1 MQKIPERLQGAIEA
15 GIQAAAARRQAEAD
29 LAAKKS
35 QEAALVARMEALE
48 EALRPVTLTAWCAD
62 ASEDAAGQVG
72 TIEINGEAG
81 DGAPQIIIAP
91 QEVLPTLLS
100 GEVNAREVQSGA
112 QVFFN
117 AAILPGW
124 QKHMPTYRAGRIRNI
139 DRAANT
145 CTVDLDAA
153 RSSAESLEI
162 NQGETLS
169 DVPVRYMTCDAA
181 AFEDDDHVVVEF
193 QAQDWT
199 QPAVI
204 GFVRRPRPCE
214 PLAIAMTSYQWVR
227 RGSPAEPEDDLALLP
242 RRARWAQYDP
252 ATGAITNAAVLDV
265 RYEFGAWVSANETI
279 DCTNSTG
286 MSSTA
291 VAGVWHACM
300 RQQYYSLPLA
310 FGGKCW
316 LDRVSSMPGET
327 PFTLVAHDGTQKQL
341 PAGMYQM
348 STAGR
353 YIVGA
358 TPTQPFVVYDPQDGT
373 IVQQHAI
380 PGESILIGAYGGLAA
395 IFGSEAA
402 GDGYLE
408 RVRVIDIHTG
418 ETLFTEVYSPS
429 AFSVADL
436 ALNNR
441 HLVVLGITNYGR
453 VLRLHDVATG
463 EVVDEVPGGGVRAI
477 TMNAKYLVGVCESGE
492 WGARQFTPNGGVV
505 VFRVLDEGLSYVR
518 TDYPFPAEGDAGS
531 AHAG

>member
-15 GIQAAAARRQAEAD
+15 GIQAVAARRQAEAD

-72 TIEINGEAG
+72 TIELNGEAG

-124 QKHMPTYRAGRIRNI
+124 QKHRPTYRAGRIRNI

-153 RSSAESLEI
+153 RSSADNLEI
-162 NQGETLS
+162 NQSATLL

-181 AFEDDDHVVVEF
+181 AFEADDHVVIEF
-193 QAQDWT
+193 QSQDWA
-199 QPAVI
+199 QPVVI
-204 GFVRRPRPCE
+204 GFVQRPRPCE
-214 PLAIAMTSYQWVR
+214 PLAIAMTSYQWMR

-265 RYEFGAWVSANETI
+265 RYEFGTWVSAYETI

-286 MSSTA
+286 VSSTA
-291 VAGVWHACM
+291 VAGAWHACM

-341 PAGMYQM
+341 PTGMYQM

-358 TPTQPFVVYDPQDGT
+358 TPTQPFVVYDPQAGV
-373 IVQQHAI
+373 IVKQHPI
-380 PGESILIGAYGGLAA
+380 PGENILIGAYGGRAA
-395 IFGSEAA
+395 IRSEAA
-402 GDGYLE
+402 EDGYRE
-408 RVRVIDIHTG
+408 RVRVIDIDTG

-429 AFSVADL
+429 AFVLADL
-436 ALNNR
+436 AVNSR
-441 HLVVLGITNYGR
+441 HLVVLGVTKYGW
-453 VLRLHDVATG
+453 VLRMYNISTG
-463 EVVDEVPGGGVRAI
+463 EVVDEVPSAGLRAI
-477 TMNAKYLVGVCESGE
+477 TMSAKYLVGVCESGE
-492 WGARQFTPNGGVV
+492 WGARQYTPEGGVV
-505 VFRVLDEGLSYVR
+505 VYRVMDEGLSYVR

>member
-1 MQKIPERLQGAIEA
+1 M
-15 GIQAAAARRQAEAD
+15 
-29 LAAKKS
+29 
-35 QEAALVARMEALE
+35 
-48 EALRPVTLTAWCAD
+48 
-62 ASEDAAGQVG
+62 
-72 TIEINGEAG
+72 
-81 DGAPQIIIAP
+81 
-91 QEVLPTLLS
+91 
-100 GEVNAREVQSGA
+100 
-112 QVFFN
+112 
-117 AAILPGW
+117 
-124 QKHMPTYRAGRIRNI
+124 
-139 DRAANT
+139 
-145 CTVDLDAA
+145 
-153 RSSAESLEI
+153 
-162 NQGETLS
+162 
-169 DVPVRYMTCDAA
+169 
-181 AFEDDDHVVVEF
+181 
-193 QAQDWT
+193 
-199 QPAVI
+199 
-204 GFVRRPRPCE
+204 
-214 PLAIAMTSYQWVR
+214 
-227 RGSPAEPEDDLALLP
+227 
-242 RRARWAQYDP
+242 
-252 ATGAITNAAVLDV
+252 LDV
-265 RYEFGAWVSANETI
+265 RYEFGTWVSAYETI

-286 MSSTA
+286 VSSTA

-316 LDRVSSMPGET
+316 IDRVSSMPGET

-380 PGESILIGAYGGLAA
+380 PGENLLIGAYGGLAA
-395 IFGSEAA
+395 IRSEAA
-402 GDGYLE
+402 EDGYLE

-429 AFSVADL
+429 AFVVADL

-477 TMNAKYLVGVCESGE
+477 TMNANYLVGVCESGE
-492 WGARQFTPNGGVV
+492 WGARRFTPNGGVV

>member
-15 GIQAAAARRQAEAD
+15 GIQAVAARRQAEAD
-29 LAAKKS
+29 LAAKKT

-48 EALRPVTLTAWCAD
+48 EALRPVTITAWCAD
-62 ASEDAAGQVG
+62 ATEDAEGTVG
-72 TIEINGEAG
+72 TIEVNGEF
-81 DGAPQIIIAP
+81 GAQDSILVVAP
-91 QEVLPTLLS
+91 QEVLPTLQAGAIVS
-100 GEVNAREVQSGA
+100 REVQSGH
-112 QVFFN
+112 QVYFN

-124 QKHMPTYRAGRIRNI
+124 QKHQPTYRAGKIRTI

-153 RSSAESLEI
+153 RSSAQALDI
-162 NQGETLS
+162 NQAMTLTG
-169 DVPVRYMTCDAA
+169 VPVRYMSCDAA
-181 AFEDDDHVVVEF
+181 AFEDDDRVIVEF
-193 QAQDWT
+193 QEQDWAR
-199 QPAVI
+199 PVVI
-204 GFVRRPRPCE
+204 GFVERPRPCE

-265 RYEFGAWVSANETI
+265 RYEFGVWVSAYETI

-286 MSSTA
+286 VSSTA

-380 PGESILIGAYGGLAA
+380 PGGNLLIGAYGGLAA
-395 IFGSEAA
+395 IRSEAA
-402 GDGYLE
+402 EDGYLE

-429 AFSVADL
+429 AFVVADL

-441 HLVVLGITNYGR
+441 HLVVLGVTNYGW
-453 VLRLHDVATG
+453 VLRLHDLATG

-492 WGARQFTPNGGVV
+492 WGAPQFTPNGGVV